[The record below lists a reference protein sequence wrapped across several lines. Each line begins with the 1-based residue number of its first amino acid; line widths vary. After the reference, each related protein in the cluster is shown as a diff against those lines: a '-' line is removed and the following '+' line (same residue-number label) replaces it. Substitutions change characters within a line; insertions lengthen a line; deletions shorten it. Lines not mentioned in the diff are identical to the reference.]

1 MLIDFF
7 QVEAREAEAKKKR
20 KVEASK
26 AAAEEQKPSVSEAAA
41 APTTATSAAASYAA
55 AAAAVAAP
63 PPLAQIPAQFTE
75 PPPPLPPVSDTMV
88 NIENGTIIKIIL
100 YLLCNYLNASAFSNI
115 AKCATTTTLSTIRSR
130 GLAPCCRT

>member
-7 QVEAREAEAKKKR
+7 QVEAREAEAEKKR

-41 APTTATSAAASYAA
+41 APTTATSAAASDAD
-55 AAAAVAAP
+55 AAAVAAP

-88 NIENGTIIKIIL
+88 NIYKGTIINIIL
-100 YLLCNYLNASAFSNI
+100 YFLQLSQCLCFQQHRQACDYSHPV
-115 AKCATTTTLSTIRSR
+115 STIRSR

>member
-7 QVEAREAEAKKKR
+7 QIDAREAEAEKKR
-20 KVEASK
+20 KAEASK

-41 APTTATSAAASYAA
+41 APTTATSAAASVA

-63 PPLAQIPAQFTE
+63 PPLAQSPAQFTE

-115 AKCATTTTLSTIRSR
+115 AKCATTTTLSAIRSR